1 MLFVLLLIFSI
12 LYSKRSLQAWQQHGR
27 PHSELLASQRDSSKG
42 GSELGGPLR
51 YPADRTLI
59 FWVQCRQVNNIYL
72 IFPHS
77 PIESITILMP
87 LFYFFKSLQIIQF
100 SGEIFIKLSKNL
112 ATCFIF
118 LFIYV
123 DEMTCENRYQLMR

>member
-72 IFPHS
+72 IFPTFSNRIHHNSHAFHS
-77 PIESITILMP
+77 TLVS
-87 LFYFFKSLQIIQF
+87 KS
-100 SGEIFIKLSKNL
+100 FIKLSKNL

-123 DEMTCENRYQLMR
+123 DEMTCENRYWLMR